1 MAALS
6 TPARLAVSVA
16 ALFATSAAG
25 CGGQEQATDRTVT
38 ADAAEPI
45 EVVGTEYAF
54 DPSTVVIRGGGGP
67 IEITL
72 DNRGSIAHNLM
83 VFEGE
88 TEVGGTDTFQG
99 GESDSAEVDL
109 GPGSYRMVC
118 TVGDHE
124 ELGMVGEI
132 EVR

>member
-6 TPARLAVSVA
+6 IPARLAASVA
-16 ALFATSAAG
+16 ALFASSAAG
-25 CGGQEQATDRTVT
+25 CGGQEQAADRTVT
-38 ADAAEPI
+38 ANAAQPI

-54 DPSTVVIRGGGGP
+54 DPSTVVVEGGGGP

-109 GPGSYRMVC
+109 GAGSYRLVC
-118 TVGDHE
+118 TVADHE